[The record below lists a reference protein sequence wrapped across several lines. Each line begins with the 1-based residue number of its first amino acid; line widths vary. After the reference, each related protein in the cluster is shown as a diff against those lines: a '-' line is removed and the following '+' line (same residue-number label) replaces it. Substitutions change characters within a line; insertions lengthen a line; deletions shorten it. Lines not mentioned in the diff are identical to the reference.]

1 MREREG
7 DRGAGGGTPATPADE
22 QGQADL
28 LGGDDVTFEVFDV
41 PAKAQVSPPL
51 TRFAASLSAPL
62 AAPALP
68 MDACA
73 AGGGADEAGR
83 GSAGAAGAGKIPA
96 AGHSSFSRRRAGE
109 QGGVPEGAVWGRPW
123 FVALMVLL
131 ALLVVLGVTVGA
143 TRCFGAC

>member
-28 LGGDDVTFEVFDV
+28 LDDVTFEVFDV

-109 QGGVPEGAVWGRPW
+109 QEGAVWGRPW

>member
-22 QGQADL
+22 QGAADL
-28 LGGDDVTFEVFDV
+28 LDDVTFEVFDV

-109 QGGVPEGAVWGRPW
+109 QGGGAVWGRPW

>member
-22 QGQADL
+22 QGAADL
-28 LGGDDVTFEVFDV
+28 LDDVTFEVFDV

-109 QGGVPEGAVWGRPW
+109 QGPEGAVWGRPW